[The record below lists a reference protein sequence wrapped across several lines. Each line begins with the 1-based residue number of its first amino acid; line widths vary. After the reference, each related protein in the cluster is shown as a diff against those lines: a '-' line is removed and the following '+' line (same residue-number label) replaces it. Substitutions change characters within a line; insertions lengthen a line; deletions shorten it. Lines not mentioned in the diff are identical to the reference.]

1 MKNLISYLGL
11 SALMAIVLT
20 GCSKQHPITLEDSLE
35 LVVEEI
41 FADDLYEDVFSE
53 SFDIL
58 FDPSDY
64 YTFKSGIGDDEDEG
78 HYCRTK
84 TVEHPENTKYP
95 KVVTIDFGDGCE
107 DRHGHIRSGK
117 MIITING
124 KYREEGSSR
133 VITFDNYFV
142 NGNQLMGTRTI
153 TNSGY
158 NGDGHL
164 VFTISLPDGII
175 IRADGLEIERIVNK
189 TREWVEGE
197 DTRTRKDDV
206 FVINGIVI
214 RTKKG
219 VDITKTITDVRRPKS
234 CRWPVSGQVE
244 VSTSDDRPDAII
256 DFGEGKCDK
265 WATIT
270 IEGETWRI
278 DLKKRGKK
286 WKKEHDKDDDGV
298 EKEDEDEDKD
308 DDKDHD

>member
-11 SALMAIVLT
+11 SAMMAIVLS
-20 GCSKQHPITLEDSLE
+20 GCSKQQPFTLEDSLD
-35 LVVEEI
+35 LAVEEI

-53 SFDIL
+53 SIDIL

-64 YTFKSGIGDDEDEG
+64 FMFKSDDGDDDNNQG
-78 HYCRTK
+78 HDCRNK
-84 TVEHPENTKYP
+84 TVEHPEDTKYP

-107 DRHGHIRSGK
+107 DKFGHIRSGK
-117 MIITING
+117 IIITIDGN
-124 KYREEGSSR
+124 YREEGSSR
-133 VITFDNYFV
+133 IITFDNYFM
-142 NGNQLMGTRTI
+142 NGNQIMGARTI

-164 VFTISLPDGII
+164 FFTISLPDGKI
-175 IRADGLEIERIVNK
+175 IRADGLEIERIVDK

-197 DTRTRKDDV
+197 DTRTRRDDV
-206 FVINGIVI
+206 FVINGTV
-214 RTKKG
+214 TKTKEA
-219 VDITKTITDVRRPKS
+219 VQITKTITGVRRSMS
-234 CRWPVSGQVE
+234 CRWPVSGTVE

-286 WKKEHDKDDDGV
+286 WKKVHDKDDDGV
-298 EKEDEDEDKD
+298 EKEDDKD
-308 DDKDHD
+308 ND